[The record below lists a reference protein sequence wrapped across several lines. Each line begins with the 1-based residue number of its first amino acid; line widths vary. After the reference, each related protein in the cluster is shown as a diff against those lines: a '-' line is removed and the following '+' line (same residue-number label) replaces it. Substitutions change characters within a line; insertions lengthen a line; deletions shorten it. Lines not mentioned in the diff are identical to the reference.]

1 MEQLSKKSNKRTDV
15 QYEPHETPSPPIVIG
30 LGFQLVVLTI
40 SGVILT
46 PVIVIKAAGIEGS
59 YILWAVFAALII
71 SGLTTILQAVRIG
84 QFGSGH
90 VLLMGTSGAFIAV
103 CVAALT
109 QGGPAMLATLVVV
122 SSFAQFF
129 VAYRLSWLRNI
140 FTPTVGGIVIMLIPV
155 TVMPI
160 VFSLLTDVA
169 PEHQSVAAPMSA
181 FVTILIAA
189 GLAMKA
195 TGIWRLWLPLIG
207 LFVGTVV
214 SSFWGLYDFAAVAAA
229 DWVGLPAFAWPG
241 LNFEFNVT
249 FWALLPA
256 FIFVTMVGLLETV
269 GDSVGIQRMSWRE
282 SKAPDYRVVQGAVG
296 ADGVGNL
303 LSGLM
308 GTVPNTTYSTSLAV
322 TELTGVASRAVGVC
336 VGVIFLL
343 FAFIPKLQSIIVAIP
358 SPVVAAYVTVLLSM
372 LFVTGMRLVIS
383 DQIDF
388 RKGII
393 VGVSFWIGMGF
404 QFKLI
409 FPDFF
414 DGAFGALLQNGMT
427 AGGITALVLTML
439 WRVSLQRK
447 AKFSSTLELSK
458 LPIVENFVRATS
470 ATWDISDAVLQ
481 RLCLANE
488 ETILSLLGE
497 NEEETSGPVRTLLV
511 TMVRRSGIA
520 EIEYIA
526 VVGEENIQDRVALLS
541 ESASEIESG
550 SLSLLVLHHLATSVK
565 HQKYFDT
572 DIVTIQVSLK

>member
-1 MEQLSKKSNKRTDV
+1 MVQLSKNSNKQADV
-15 QYEPHETPSPPIVIG
+15 QYEPHETPSLPVVFG

-46 PVIVIKAAGIEGS
+46 PVIVIKAAGIEGD
-59 YILWAVFAALII
+59 YFLWAIFAALVIA
-71 SGLTTILQAVRIG
+71 GVTTILQAVRIG
-84 QFGSGH
+84 RFGAGH
-90 VLLMGTSGAFIAV
+90 VLMMGTSGAFIAV
-103 CVAALT
+103 CVTALAE
-109 QGGPAMLATLVVV
+109 GGPAMLATLVVV

-129 VAYRLSWLRNI
+129 VAYRLSWLRNL

-169 PEHQSVAAPMSA
+169 PEHQSTGAPMSA
-181 FVTILIAA
+181 LITFFIAA

-195 TGIWRLWLPLIG
+195 TGIMRLWLPLIG
-207 LFVGTVV
+207 LIVGTIV
-214 SSFWGLYDFAAVAAA
+214 SAYWGMYDFAAVSSAA
-229 DWVGLPAFAWPG
+229 WVGLPSFAWPG
-241 LNFEFNVT
+241 FDFEFNIT
-249 FWALLPA
+249 FWTLLPA

-269 GDSVGIQRMSWRE
+269 GDAVGIQRVSWRE

-303 LSGLM
+303 LSGLL

-322 TELTGVASRAVGVC
+322 TELTGVASRAVGIC
-336 VGVIFLL
+336 VGIL
-343 FAFIPKLQSIIVAIP
+343 FFFIAFIPKFQSIIIAIP
-358 SPVVAAYVTVLLSM
+358 SPVVAAYVTVLLAM

-383 DQIDF
+383 DQINF

-404 QFKLI
+404 QFNLI

-414 DGAFGALLQNGMT
+414 TGSFGNLLQNGMT
-427 AGGITALVLTML
+427 SGGITALVLTMI

-447 AKFSSTLELSK
+447 VKFTSALELDK
-458 LPIVENFVRATS
+458 LPIVENFIRANTVG
-470 ATWDISDAVLQ
+470 WNISDAVLQ

-488 ETILSLLGE
+488 ETILSLLE
-497 NEEETSGPVRTLLV
+497 DNQDETSGKSRTLLV
-511 TMVRRSGIA
+511 TLVRRSGFA

-526 VVGEENIQDRVALLS
+526 AVGADNIEDQVALLN
-541 ESASEIESG
+541 ESASEFNTG
-550 SLSLLVLHHLATSVK
+550 SLSLLMLHHLATSVK

-572 DIVTIQVSLK
+572 DIVTIQVSLQ